1 MAPVVHR
8 LKAEAGVQVQVC
20 VTGQHHQMI
29 QPVLRL
35 FGVVPEHNLDVMTH
49 NQTLN
54 GLVARVIQSLDPVL
68 AAYAPDRVLVHGDT
82 SSALAATIAA
92 FHHRIPVAHV
102 EAGLRTHD
110 LTQPWPE
117 EMNRRSIDGMADLL
131 LAPTPVA
138 RANMVMEGL
147 SDRRIVVTG
156 NTVID
161 ALLMAR
167 SRMHEEKAFADGFAK
182 RFSFLSETVRPFL
195 LVTGHRRENFGEGF
209 ESICRA
215 LSRLAARGDFEIV
228 YPLHLNPNVKE
239 PVMRLLGDKRR
250 VHLIEPLDYPDFVE
264 MMDRSHVI
272 LTDSGGVQEEAPSL
286 GKPVLVMRDVTERPE
301 AVSAGTV
308 RLVGT
313 DDDKIVETVSTLF
326 DDAQAYAE
334 ISRAVNP
341 YGDGHAAA
349 RIADALTGRKVE
361 EFSPLA
367 A

>member
-8 LKAEAGVQVQVC
+8 LKAEAELQVSVC
-20 VTGQHHQMI
+20 VTGQHNEMI
-29 QPVLRL
+29 QPVLEL
-35 FGVVPEHNLDVMTH
+35 FGIVPDDNLNVMTP

-68 AAYAPDRVLVHGDT
+68 VARAPDRVLVHGDT

-92 FHHRIPVAHV
+92 FHHCIPVGHV

-117 EMNRRSIDGMADLL
+117 EMNRRSIDGMADRLF
-131 LAPTPVA
+131 APTPIA
-138 RANMVMEGL
+138 RNNIIAEGL
-147 SDRRIVVTG
+147 SDRRILVTG

-161 ALLMAR
+161 ALLMTRTRMRNDTWLTERFVERFPFCRDPAR
-167 SRMHEEKAFADGFAK
+167 R
-182 RFSFLSETVRPFL
+182 FL
-195 LVTGHRRENFGEGF
+195 LVTGHRRENFGSGF
-209 ESICRA
+209 ESICQA
-215 LSRLAARGDFEIV
+215 ITRLATRGDIDIV
-228 YPLHLNPNVKE
+228 YPVHLNPNVKE
-239 PVMRLLGDKRR
+239 PVMRLLGDNPRIR
-250 VHLIEPLDYPDFVE
+250 LIEPLGYPDFVQ

-313 DDDKIVETVSTLF
+313 SEDIIVDEISKLF
-326 DDAQAYAE
+326 DDPAAYAT

-341 YGDGHAAA
+341 YGDGRAAV
-349 RIADALTGRKVE
+349 RIADDIVGRKVE
-361 EFSPLA
+361 EFSPNGT
-367 A
+367 